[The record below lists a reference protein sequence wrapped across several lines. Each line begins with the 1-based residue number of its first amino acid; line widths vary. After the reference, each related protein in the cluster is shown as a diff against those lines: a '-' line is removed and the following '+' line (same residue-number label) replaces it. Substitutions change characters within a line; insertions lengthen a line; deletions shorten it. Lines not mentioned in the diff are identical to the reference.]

1 MTVGQNKIVAKLQSL
16 DEYLGYL
23 KELQKV
29 NKRSFLKDY
38 HFFGLAEHYLHLSI
52 EVLLDVSKLVVIAYK
67 LPRPEEPRELFEV
80 LHKHKVINRRL
91 FQSLSGVT
99 GFRNILVHEYEKV
112 NKALIYDN
120 LQQSVDQFSEFK
132 KQIKRFLITKKK

>member
-1 MTVGQNKIVAKLQSL
+1 MTVGQNKIVAKLQAL

-29 NKRSFLKDY
+29 NKRSFLNDY

-52 EVLLDVSKLVVIAYK
+52 EVLLDVSKLVVIAYE
-67 LPRPEEPRELFEV
+67 LPRPEEPRDLFEV
-80 LHKHKVINRRL
+80 LRKHKVINQRL

-99 GFRNILVHEYEKV
+99 GFRNILVHEYEKI
-112 NKALIYDN
+112 NKTLIYDN
-120 LQQSVDQFSEFK
+120 LQHSVEQFSEFK
-132 KQIKRFLITKKK
+132 KQIKKYLKSR